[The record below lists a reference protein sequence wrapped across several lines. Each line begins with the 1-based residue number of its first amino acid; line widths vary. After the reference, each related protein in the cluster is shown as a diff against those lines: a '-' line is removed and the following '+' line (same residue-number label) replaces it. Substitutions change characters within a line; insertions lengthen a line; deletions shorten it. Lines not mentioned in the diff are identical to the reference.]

1 MLVQS
6 GTIPAAGVASE
17 NPTAGTGV
25 QGDSAVNLTISAGAA
40 LAETVLYSFT
50 GGANGAGPR
59 DLIQGSDGNFYGVSG
74 GGADS
79 QGTLFKVT
87 SSGAQSVVY
96 AFGSQ
101 ANDGLNPYSLILS
114 ADGSFYGTTFGGA
127 GSANGGTVYRV
138 SPSGSE
144 AVLHAFQGYT
154 NPNDGIGPLSLVQG
168 GNGNLYGVT
177 SCGSEI
183 NVDTCLTGGI
193 FFKVALQ
200 GAETVLHPFGS
211 GTDGTQPSGA
221 VLLAKDGNFYGTT
234 AGGGQFGSGSFFKVT
249 PTGAEIIL
257 CSFAGPS
264 TSAALAS
271 LTGAI
276 VQGNDGNFYGTANAG
291 GAYGQGAVFSID
303 AAGAE
308 TIVYSFSG
316 CTVTA
321 DISPNPVCGISSSVD
336 GAGPGSIIQA
346 SDGSLYGTTA
356 GGGSS
361 QSGTVFKITGI
372 PPNQ

>member
-1 MLVQS
+1 M
-6 GTIPAAGVASE
+6 
-17 NPTAGTGV
+17 
-25 QGDSAVNLTISAGAA
+25 
-40 LAETVLYSFT
+40 
-50 GGANGAGPR
+50 
-59 DLIQGSDGNFYGVSG
+59 
-74 GGADS
+74 
-79 QGTLFKVT
+79 
-87 SSGAQSVVY
+87 VY
-96 AFGSQ
+96 AFGSHT
-101 ANDGLNPYSLILS
+101 NDGSNPDSLIQG
-114 ADGSFYGTTFGGA
+114 ADGSFYGTTFGGT
-127 GSANGGTVYRV
+127 GSANGGTVYRI
-138 SPSGSE
+138 SASGSE
-144 AVLHAFQGYT
+144 TVLYAFQGYT
-154 NPNDGIGPLSLVQG
+154 NPNDGIGPLNLVQG
-168 GNGNLYGVT
+168 GDGNLYGVT

-193 FFKVALQ
+193 FFKVTLQ
-200 GAETVLHPFGS
+200 GAETVPHTFGS
-211 GTDGTQPSGA
+211 IEKPGA

-234 AGGGQFGSGSFFKVT
+234 SAGGAYGDGTVFRITSTGTKTVLYSFGASATDGVSPNALIQGSDGNFYGTTTGGGQFGSGSFFKVMS
-249 PTGAEIIL
+249 TGAETIL
-257 CSFAGPS
+257 YSFPGPS
-264 TSAALAS
+264 TSSAPAS

-276 VQGNDGNFYGTANAG
+276 VQGSDGNFYGTANAG

-303 AAGAE
+303 AVGAE

-321 DISPNPVCGISSSVD
+321 DSSPNPVCGISISVD